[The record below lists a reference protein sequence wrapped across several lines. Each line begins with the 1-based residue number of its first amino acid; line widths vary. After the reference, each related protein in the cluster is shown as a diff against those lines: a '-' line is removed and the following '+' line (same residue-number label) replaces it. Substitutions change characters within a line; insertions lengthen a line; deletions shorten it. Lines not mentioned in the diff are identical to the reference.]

1 MMTENTL
8 DLTALGTEVVEDYRQ
23 LVSKT
28 AEGEQPDTVR
38 LRETLFLADRTLEQF
53 QDDVSRSVRRLEA
66 ARALAEAEALGP
78 AIDQAKADEQDAAER
93 LREAEG
99 EAAKLVA
106 GPTGDLAGA
115 REKLQRLE
123 AEQSALAKPARMVLA
138 NTADAT
144 FDTEISDV
152 ASSGS
157 GLTNAL
163 FDGREAAGKLDF
175 L

>member
-8 DLTALGTEVVEDYRQ
+8 DLTALGTEAVEDYRQ
-23 LVSKT
+23 LVWKT
-28 AEGEQPDTVR
+28 AEGEQPDAVR
-38 LRETLFLADRTLEQF
+38 LRETLFLADRTLEGF
-53 QDDVSRSVRRLEA
+53 RADVDRAVRRREA
-66 ARALAEAEALGP
+66 AADLKRAEAMAVDIAAAKADETTAANRLAEAEAE
-78 AIDQAKADEQDAAER
+78 AKR
-93 LREAEG
+93 LIE
-99 EAAKLVA
+99 EAA
-106 GPTGDLAGA
+106 GPLAEA
-115 REKLQRLE
+115 REKRERLE
-123 AEQSALAKPARMVLA
+123 SEQSALAKPARMVLA